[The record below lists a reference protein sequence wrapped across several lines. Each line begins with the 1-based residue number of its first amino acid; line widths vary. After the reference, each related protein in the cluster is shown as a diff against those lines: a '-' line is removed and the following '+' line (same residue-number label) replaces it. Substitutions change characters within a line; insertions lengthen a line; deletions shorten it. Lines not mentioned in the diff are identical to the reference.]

1 MLYRDADATGSS
13 IDEKEAAVSPFSR
26 LQKEFG
32 IKSDIDDKDVK
43 LFALDSPFGKK
54 VVADLYKAASADQ
67 IEQLTSQLLSNAYDA
82 SPAFQNAVH
91 KSNLGQIPDPEKLKA
106 AIATSPI
113 TQSVKTLIDHMAH
126 KTKVFYSG
134 NNAPRLVGKLITAI
148 RAETEAPFG
157 KPSKKVAPL
166 SNDELRG
173 FNTQEKDLVPEI
185 TEREIKKAIA
195 YFLGK
200 DIEGH
205 IDAENKFV
213 KTFKNK
219 FTDSLTEDQKKDRI
233 HRLLTMV
240 KAKKPDA
247 TYLKGDLRAKA
258 EEYYAELSA
267 LKESSEVI
275 PDEKM
280 KLLFGVTNKD
290 LKDMNEKKA
299 SDVIAYYFNRK
310 VDYEDGKRQ
319 VSRLSKGE
327 KGENTDHIDA
337 IAEMS
342 TIEQLKILHSFL
354 EQLKA
359 ERAKAGIDEDWLKG
373 DLNKLTQ
380 SFVKSLVVEEK
391 LKLKER
397 DTQLIKQDSERM
409 VNMIDSMDRMM
420 HTKEFDEE
428 GKIIGDITLKGTP
441 TDEEISPY
449 VEKIKKEYADL
460 KMPEAVK
467 RRIVKVDKDH
477 MSYVP
482 ISESTI
488 KTELDEAISVHQE
501 NKIEINKNLQKFK
514 EKQEKGIPL
523 SNTQN
528 KEIEELTKELN
539 DAEIKIKNIRSQEP
553 KLMKLI
559 ADPGVQK
566 LSSAVSEYITF
577 LEKKKQTV
585 DGLLKFKDART
596 FDALIERFHKFSKEF
611 SRVVVGNTTFITL
624 LGKGHHIHE
633 FPKGIGDEDQK
644 STPKSNNEHD
654 QYRYKELDNA
664 QLKGKSEAEV
674 EKIRKE
680 HEALYHPLVK
690 YFGENKYLDKIKKVL
705 QLVVDGK
712 TLSHLDAE
720 QITDMVNQMKDRI
733 EDIKKATSKYRPD
746 KLHSQLIDVLKDK
759 ANIEKIVKPKKE
771 KTEKKASISHL
782 IRKIALELREKEKP
796 NWLVYGEKYR
806 LVGGEVKKQYTKSF
820 FDKPDYVNSFIDALA
835 ARGFKFFSEK
845 GQEISDPTQ
854 YDPKID
860 DIVAEVLLKGASN
873 IEEKVLNKVGTDRI
887 LRDNRKDAQE
897 EVVRGNRDLQ
907 KFEAAIVKAKDQ
919 YLPQLEEYAKFFNRP
934 DEAIAEA
941 AKEQGLSGVHEE
953 LTLKKKRDLGLEDGL
968 RQLQEAIIKK
978 DVAKVKELVNL
989 ERSTLLQDPKKA
1001 INDEADIM
1009 KAEFKPLNQ
1018 TQTDP
1023 LAKKVLK
1030 ELSDRFRDEW
1040 KVEIGEAAPDR
1051 EKVRE
1056 EMKEKERDV
1065 AVIFDRNS
1073 VKKLL
1078 IKFFDSYVDYK
1089 RKLPEGLTREEMAP
1103 VQDPVKNFLSGPSK
1117 TVIDR
1122 GLTPEEMENR
1132 NAAMEALK
1140 AKYEKAQKTF
1150 TYLRGQEVL
1159 KESDIKAFKSIESEM
1174 EDNKEATNEALEDL
1188 NKTIEATKKK
1198 FKADV
1203 ETYTKA
1209 VDFIKSNKD
1218 NFKEDKDYESS
1229 INKAREITKNIK
1241 AYKDELD
1248 SLTKKYDTVKVAHDK
1263 ALEELKRIRA
1273 TIYNEIP
1280 GIERD
1285 IADLLK
1291 KFKELQKELR
1301 TLSAKKLPPNAIKTP
1316 ESEYYEKRMEK
1327 IKSEI
1332 EALRN
1337 KYKELTNSKSEVL
1350 KIMPLSEEEI
1360 GLPEDKKLDILEGPM
1375 VAVREVQKDID
1386 ILLYKKGQL
1395 QRELDSLKTMKIPPS
1410 GKLQAVT
1417 GQIEELKVKFSDLM
1431 GRKMEAL
1438 KKVIP
1443 SLERERQEL
1452 EAKKPAMQKDPT
1464 KAKELKAIDAKIKS
1478 IESNETQIKVQVA
1491 YVTRKGLT
1499 DLDKYLEER
1508 EKQAPQLKLAGGAE
1522 DMGGEDSDVRT
1533 IELHQMPMQKVGPK
1547 EMPEY
1552 KKVELQTQMPEPKVK
1567 DWDVVQYLFGQEKAK
1582 SLEDISRL
1590 QKGIGDIADVEV
1602 LKQIVNEINRKQN
1615 DLEKR
1620 GKFLDLKVKIGNKT
1634 VAVKEA
1640 GTEFRDLLEKYQKA
1654 VNDPLIKRNNLIPRI
1669 EKARSRL
1676 KAVAH
1681 YVDEKTGKFREFNK
1695 EEKEVFVRLFYK
1707 QLFWDL
1713 MGYWKTKVGKSA
1725 LFGGREMAPFSRVF
1739 DTFKNVAG
1747 VKSNP
1752 VISGQLNNIANEFKA
1767 KDSTYTRSRFT
1778 ELKKEIKDFED
1789 GMKLVTKGSAK
1800 YNEYAK
1806 EKEDKQKELEHLDH
1820 LKKQKDILMRK
1831 MMDTADTGFLVSV
1844 LSAINKKIA
1853 TDNAKEQE
1861 MIEKKKKELEEKK
1874 GETYEIITEIQ
1885 PEPIEKG
1892 KAPTRPEMKLKAP
1905 KLDMETLK
1913 GRLSENL
1920 SYKQLNKIHEVL
1932 SAYKD
1937 MQTKDA
1943 VPQSTLEKA
1952 KVSMLVSLS
1961 NIFKEGDMEKTF
1973 EQYKDTISN
1982 KPEAFQDIM
1991 DDLVTTEKD
2000 ITDSISKV
2008 VEDIPNPDKAVKS
2021 LDKALAQISRE
2032 PEGSAG
2038 RDKLVGQLV
2047 DKIEELFESSEQ
2059 SFTFKKVK
2067 EMIQEDPTLFIT
2079 QMKKRLQKMEELT
2092 KKEAYWHD
2100 KNFNPKILYGKRMQS
2115 LIAALLEEQL
2125 YEDETAYIDA

>member
-13 IDEKEAAVSPFSR
+13 IDEKEAAVSSFSR

-32 IKSDIDDKDVK
+32 IKSDLDDKDVK
-43 LFALDSPFGKK
+43 LFALDSPFGKS
-54 VVADLYKAASADQ
+54 VVEDLYKATSADQ
-67 IEQLTSQLLSNAYDA
+67 IEQLILKILSNAYEE
-82 SPAFQNAVH
+82 SPAFKNAVH
-91 KSNLGQIPDPEKLKA
+91 KSNLGQIPDPDKLRA
-106 AIATSPI
+106 AIAASPV
-113 TQSVKTLIDHMAH
+113 TQSVKTLIDHFAH
-126 KTKVFYSG
+126 KTKVLYTG
-134 NNAPRLVGKLITAI
+134 NNAPRLIGKLIKAI
-148 RAETEAPFG
+148 REDVEAPFG
-157 KPSKKVAPL
+157 KPIKESAPL

-173 FNTQEKDLVPEI
+173 FNLFEKDLVSEI
-185 TEREIKKAIA
+185 SEREVKKAIA

-205 IDAENKFV
+205 IDAENRFV

-219 FTDSLTEDQKKDRI
+219 LTDNFTEDQKKDRI
-233 HRLLTMV
+233 RRLLAMV
-240 KAKKPDA
+240 KAKKPDS

-258 EEYYAELSA
+258 DEYYTELSA
-267 LKESSEVI
+267 LKESTGVL

-290 LKDMNEKKA
+290 LKDMDEKKA

-310 VDYEDGKRQ
+310 VDYESGKRE
-319 VSRLSKGE
+319 VKRLPKGGNE
-327 KGENTDHIDA
+327 DHVDA
-337 IAEMS
+337 VAELS

-354 EQLKA
+354 EQLRA

-391 LKLKER
+391 QKLRER

-409 VNMIDSMDRMM
+409 VNMIDSIDRMM
-420 HTKEFDEE
+420 HTKEFSDE
-428 GKIIGDITLKGTP
+428 GKIIGNITVTGTP
-441 TDEEISPY
+441 TEEETSPY
-449 VEKIKKEYADL
+449 LENIKKAYTDL
-460 KMPEAVK
+460 KMPDTVK
-467 RRIVKVDKDH
+467 HRIIKVDIDQLV
-477 MSYVP
+477 YEP

-488 KTELDEAISVHQE
+488 KTELDEAISVPQE
-501 NKIEINKNLQKFK
+501 KKIEINKKLQAFK

-611 SRVVVGNTTFITL
+611 NRVVVSNPTFVTL

-654 QYRYKELDNA
+654 QYRYKELGESK
-664 QLKGKSEAEV
+664 LKGKSEAEV
-674 EKIRKE
+674 EKMRKE

-690 YFGENKYLDKIKKVL
+690 FFGENKYLDKIKKVL

-746 KLHSQLIDVLKDK
+746 KLHSQLIEVLKNK

-771 KTEKKASISHL
+771 KTEKKASIAHL

-806 LVGGEVKKQYTKSF
+806 PVGGEVKKQYTKSF

-860 DIVAEVLLKGASN
+860 DIVAEVLLKGSSN
-873 IEEKVLNKVGTDRI
+873 IEDKVLNKVGTDRI
-887 LRDNRKDAQE
+887 LKDNRKDAQE
-897 EVVRGNRDLQ
+897 EVVRGNKDLQ

-941 AKEQGLSGVHEE
+941 AKEQGLSEVHEE

-978 DVAKVKELVNL
+978 DIPKVKEFVNL
-989 ERSTLLQDPKKA
+989 EKKDDQDPKKA
-1001 INDEADIM
+1001 INDEDDIM
-1009 KAEFKPLNQ
+1009 RAKFQPASQK
-1018 TQTDP
+1018 QTDP
-1023 LAKKVLK
+1023 LAEKVLK
-1030 ELSDRFRDEW
+1030 ELSDRFKDEW
-1040 KVEIGEAAPDR
+1040 KEEIGEARPDR

-1065 AVIFDRNS
+1065 ATIYDRTS
-1073 VKKLL
+1073 VKRLL
-1078 IKFFDSYVDYK
+1078 LKFFDNYVDYRK
-1089 RKLPEGLTREEMAP
+1089 KLPEGLKREDIAV

-1122 GLTPEEMENR
+1122 ALTPEEMENR
-1132 NAAMEALK
+1132 NKELEAIRIYYNKIQNIIAQLRKDKKLQEYELRDIAYLLGKQELAKGEIKNFEEIKEAIIKFQEAIPELLK
-1140 AKYEKAQKTF
+1140 NLNSTLENTKKTF
-1150 TYLRGQEVL
+1150 KVDT
-1159 KESDIKAFKSIESEM
+1159 D
-1174 EDNKEATNEALEDL
+1174 
-1188 NKTIEATKKK
+1188 
-1198 FKADV
+1198 
-1203 ETYTKA
+1203 TYTKA
-1209 VDFIKSNKD
+1209 VEFIKGNKD
-1218 NFKEDKDYESS
+1218 NIKSDSEYEKY
-1229 INKAREITKNIK
+1229 IDKARKITEKINDYKKHLDKLTKNV
-1241 AYKDELD
+1241 AETSTLYENN
-1248 SLTKKYDTVKVAHDK
+1248 KKYVKQIEDEFKYLGVKIPEDTKETVQESTMV
-1263 ALEELKRIRA
+1263 EV
-1273 TIYNEIP
+1273 
-1280 GIERD
+1280 RD
-1285 IADLLK
+1285 I
-1291 KFKELQKELR
+1291 
-1301 TLSAKKLPPNAIKTP
+1301 
-1316 ESEYYEKRMEK
+1316 
-1327 IKSEI
+1327 
-1332 EALRN
+1332 
-1337 KYKELTNSKSEVL
+1337 
-1350 KIMPLSEEEI
+1350 
-1360 GLPEDKKLDILEGPM
+1360 
-1375 VAVREVQKDID
+1375 QKDID
-1386 ILLYKKGQL
+1386 LLLYKKNKL
-1395 QRELDSLKTMKIPPS
+1395 QREFDGLKTMKTPPS
-1410 GKLQAVT
+1410 DKLQAVN
-1417 GQIEELKVKFSDLM
+1417 GQIEELKREFSDLM
-1431 GRKMEAL
+1431 SKKMEAL

-1443 SLERERQEL
+1443 VLEKQRQEL
-1452 EAKKPAMQKDPT
+1452 EAKKPSVQKDPT
-1464 KAKELKAIDAKIKS
+1464 KAPELKAKELKVLDTKIKS
-1478 IESNETQIKVQVA
+1478 IESNEAQIKVHIE
-1491 YVTRKGLT
+1491 YINRRGLT
-1499 DLDKYLEER
+1499 DLDKYLEE
-1508 EKQAPQLKLAGGAE
+1508 KAKGSPQLKLAAGAD
-1522 DMGGEDSDVRT
+1522 DMGDSKLPSIED
-1533 IELHQMPMQKVGPK
+1533 EAMPMQKVGPK

-1567 DWDVVQYLFGQEKAK
+1567 DWDVVQYLFGQEKARA
-1582 SLEDISRL
+1582 SEDIAKL
-1590 QKGIGDIADVEV
+1590 QKGIGDIANVEI

-1615 DLEKR
+1615 DIENR
-1620 GKFLDLKVKIGNKT
+1620 GEFLNLKVKIGKKT
-1634 VAVKEA
+1634 VAVKDA
-1640 GTEFRDLLEKYQKA
+1640 GKEFKDLLEDYQKA

-1676 KAVAH
+1676 KAVAN
-1681 YVDEKTGKFREFNK
+1681 YVDEKTGNFREFNK
-1695 EEKEVFVRLFYK
+1695 EEKEMFVRLFYK

-1739 DTFKNVAG
+1739 DTFKNIAG

-1778 ELKKEIKDFED
+1778 ELKNEIKDLD
-1789 GMKLVTKGSAK
+1789 NGMKLVTEGSDK

-1806 EKEDKQKELEHLDH
+1806 EKDDKQQELKHLDH

-1831 MMDTADTGFLVSV
+1831 MMDTADTAFLVSV
-1844 LSAINKKIA
+1844 LSAINKKID
-1853 TDNAKEQE
+1853 TDNARERE
-1861 MIEKKKKELEEKK
+1861 MIENKKKELEEKK
-1874 GETYEIITEIQ
+1874 GDTYEIITEIQ

-1913 GRLSENL
+1913 GRMSENL
-1920 SYKQLNKIHEVL
+1920 SYKQLNKIHEVM
-1932 SAYKD
+1932 SAYKK
-1937 MQTKDA
+1937 TKTKEA
-1943 VPQSTLEKA
+1943 VPQSTIEKA
-1952 KVSMLVSLS
+1952 KNSMLVSLS
-1961 NIFKEGDMEKTF
+1961 KIFEENGMEKTF
-1973 EQYKDTISN
+1973 EQYKDSISN
-1982 KPEAFQDIM
+1982 KPEDFQDIM

-2021 LDKALAQISRE
+2021 LDKALVQISRA
-2032 PEGSAG
+2032 PEGSEA
-2038 RDKLVGQLV
+2038 RDKLVEQLV

-2059 SFTFKKVK
+2059 SYTFKKVK

-2079 QMKKRLQKMEELT
+2079 QMKKRLQKMEELS

-2115 LIAALLEEQL
+2115 VIAALLEGYL
-2125 YEDETAYIDA
+2125 YEDETTSIDA